1 MFLMRVL
8 VILKI
13 NRRTSAV
20 NHFLLNQQETFLHST
35 TLLKTYPYSL
45 VCSKKKVFQISPK
58 ITFEPELQTDSPQ
71 TELLARF
78 LQVVLK
84 ISENF
89 QEELF
94 EISEEFLKIE
104 ITSVAEIVFYRIRFQ
119 EILYRIPALNR
130 FQENSQED
138 P

>member
-13 NRRTSAV
+13 NRRC

-84 ISENF
+84 ILENF